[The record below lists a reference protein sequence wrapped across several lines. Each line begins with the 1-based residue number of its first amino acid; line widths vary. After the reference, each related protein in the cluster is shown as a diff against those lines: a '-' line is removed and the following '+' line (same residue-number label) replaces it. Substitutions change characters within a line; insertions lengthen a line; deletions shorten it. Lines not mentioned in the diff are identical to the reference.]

1 MIVQPLKHEEMLRT
15 GATHLVEITH
25 EDLTESTNATAQTLE
40 AIDVAANDMVECM
53 FAELVET
60 FKDGDVANADST
72 ELTVGDGSDVDRFLG
87 DSTAMEING
96 EASQDDR
103 KLGNGTRYFYT
114 SSDTVDVQVTSDTTP
129 TTAYALADLDQ
140 GIVHLYFRILKDS
153 NPREIPEG

>member
-25 EDLTESTNATAQTLE
+25 EDLTESSDATAQTLE

-60 FKDGDVANADST
+60 FKESGESDTDST
-72 ELTVGDGSDVDRFLG
+72 ELIVGDGNDTNRFME
-87 DSTAMEING
+87 AMEING

-103 KLGNGTRYFYT
+103 KLGTGTKLFYT
-114 SSDTVDVQVTSDTTP
+114 SSDTVDVEITSDTSP
-129 TTAYALADLDQ
+129 SAAYALSELDQ
-140 GIVHLYFRILKDS
+140 GIVHLYFRIIKDS